1 MLKQTHYI
9 TLCYSSL
16 CIGFG
21 WQRAKITTTV
31 IVSNIL
37 RHTHTHKR
45 WKLNQ
50 GIKLLSAL
58 FTRLCK
64 KIQHFRAK
72 IQRIF
77 PFFSSAAIIYFH
89 VDLIEGPEQKGLQ
102 LWHSDLSVQPTN
114 QRWMSRGLLQ
124 PFRTGNAELLFL
136 VRTHQLNWP
145 VTGRAGLWIIPCQNN
160 LFYYHLRD
168 VLFWKTTGFSS
179 SYLPTATWWIK

>member
-21 WQRAKITTTV
+21 WQRAKITTSL
-31 IVSNIL
+31 IISNIL

-64 KIQHFRAK
+64 K
-72 IQRIF
+72 
-77 PFFSSAAIIYFH
+77 FSTS
-89 VDLIEGPEQKGLQ
+89 EQKFKEFFRFSRHPPLFIFTWTWLRDQNRKACNCDTVIFLSSQPIRGGCQ
-102 LWHSDLSVQPTN
+102 EVFFYHSRQAMQNFYFFASQDSST
-114 QRWMSRGLLQ
+114 
-124 PFRTGNAELLFL
+124 ELAC
-136 VRTHQLNWP
+136 NWP
-145 VTGRAGLWIIPCQNN
+145 YWSVDYPL
-160 LFYYHLRD
+160 
-168 VLFWKTTGFSS
+168 SE
-179 SYLPTATWWIK
+179 